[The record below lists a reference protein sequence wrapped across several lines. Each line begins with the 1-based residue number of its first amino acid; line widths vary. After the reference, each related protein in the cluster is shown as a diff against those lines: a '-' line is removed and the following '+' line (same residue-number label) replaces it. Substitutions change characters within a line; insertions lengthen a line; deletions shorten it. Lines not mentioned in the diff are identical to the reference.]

1 MSLTAL
7 LGGLY
12 LDTTTTVMM
21 LPASRVYQGDKL
33 SLFRAGT
40 SFQVRAEA
48 TQEACSIC
56 VCDELLS
63 GQKVLFFF
71 MRLYSNAALE
81 HYICFPRS
89 RVLSGAVYLK

>member
-56 VCDELLS
+56 VCDE
-63 GQKVLFFF
+63 FFF
-71 MRLYSNAALE
+71 FFYEVVQQCCFGALPL
-81 HYICFPRS
+81 FPPE
-89 RVLSGAVYLK
+89 

>member
-21 LPASRVYQGDKL
+21 LPASRVYQGNKL
-33 SLFRAGT
+33 SWFRAGNKL
-40 SFQVRAEA
+40 SWFQVRAEA

-63 GQKVLFFF
+63 GQKVLFF
-71 MRLYSNAALE
+71 L
-81 HYICFPRS
+81 
-89 RVLSGAVYLK
+89 